1 MLVSSQVLKISCVAD
16 LDGKVLGQIH
26 EFVLDLSMG
35 VVAYVMVTIGNEPNG
50 TIYAIP
56 WPLLSPAPEDGV
68 IYLSINPNEVEGA
81 PAFVR
86 DEEPHMADRSLV
98 EMLYRYYQCP
108 PYWE

>member
-1 MLVSSQVLKISCVAD
+1 
-16 LDGKVLGQIH
+16 
-26 EFVLDLSMG
+26 
-35 VVAYVMVTIGNEPNG
+35 
-50 TIYAIP
+50 
-56 WPLLSPAPEDGV
+56 V

-98 EMLYRYYQCP
+98 EMLYHYYQCP